1 MSYPPPFGEEQYMSD
16 LDEAVQLIR
25 TGQREEGRQMLEELL
40 EADENNEDIWL
51 WLSAVVDSNE
61 DREICLENVLAIDPN
76 NAPAQ
81 RGLAS
86 LRAGRFNVNEMLGD
100 LLEEEEESGVTP
112 RTFIDDFKADDQ
124 FDDDELVMPGA
135 MKTNQAATATRAAKS
150 KKGGGVNI
158 LLIVLLV
165 LGLFLILA
173 LASVAA
179 FSLLS
184 GGDEGEVPDSTPPA
198 EGTPAEGQAPPEAA
212 PPTDT
217 PTPAPTDTP
226 TATFTPALQ
235 LPTPKPT
242 DLPTPIATKVVS
254 PTPPR

>member
-1 MSYPPPFGEEQYMSD
+1 MSD

-40 EADENNEDIWL
+40 EADENNEEIWL
-51 WLSAVVDSNE
+51 WLSAVVESNE

-76 NAPAQ
+76 NAAAQ

-86 LRAGRFNVNEMLGD
+86 LRAGHFNVNEMLGD
-100 LLEEEEESGVTP
+100 LLEAEEESGVAP
-112 RTFIDDFKADDQ
+112 RTFIDDFTVGDQ
-124 FDDDELVMPGA
+124 FGDDDELVMPGA
-135 MKTNQAATATRAAKS
+135 MKTNQGATTARAAKRK
-150 KKGGGVNI
+150 KKGGGLNI
-158 LLIVLLV
+158 RLIVLLA

-173 LASVAA
+173 LGSVAA
-179 FSLLS
+179 FTLLS
-184 GGDEGEVPDSTPPA
+184 GGDETEVPGGTPPA
-198 EGTPAEGQAPPEAA
+198 QGTPAEGEAPPEAA

-217 PTPAPTDTP
+217 PTPAPTDIP

>member
-1 MSYPPPFGEEQYMSD
+1 MSD

-100 LLEEEEESGVTP
+100 LLEEEEEQGSTTAP
-112 RTFIDDFKADDQ
+112 RTFIDDFNVSDTL
-124 FDDDELVMPGA
+124 DDDELVMPGA
-135 MKTNQAATATRAAKS
+135 MKTNQATTTARAAKK

-158 LLIVLLV
+158 RLIILLV

-173 LASVAA
+173 LGSVAA
-179 FSLLS
+179 ISFLS
-184 GGDEGEVPDSTPPA
+184 GGDEGEVPGATPPA
-198 EGTPAEGQAPPEAA
+198 EVTPAEGQAPPEAA

-226 TATFTPALQ
+226 TATFTPSLQ

-254 PTPPR
+254 PTPSR